1 MTIYNLTFSYQAINI
16 SITKKSFKKKKKKEK
31 KLQRRKYGIIFYE
44 LQENV

>member
-16 SITKKSFKKKKKKEK
+16 SITKKSFKKKKKKER
-31 KLQRRKYGIIFYE
+31 LQRRKYGIIFYE

>member
-16 SITKKSFKKKKKKEK
+16 SITKKSFKKKKEK